1 MDETQQIAK
10 QYFEKCRKCA
20 ECFVWT
26 NFRTQVLQNRIGK
39 KKMCTLPKGD
49 KHSLETTCV
58 VNELEDRIY
67 KSEYGLPFRI
77 DAIQVSINEQFCD
90 YYFKLPST

>member
-1 MDETQQIAK
+1 
-10 QYFEKCRKCA
+10 
-20 ECFVWT
+20 
-26 NFRTQVLQNRIGK
+26 
-39 KKMCTLPKGD
+39 MCTLPKGD